1 MYKVNRR
8 TYAKKNVIIC
18 RLVRVI
24 KYYLTNHTFNWMHTL
39 AHDMTYTVRFV
50 GLKPKFFLKTRVA
63 SEFYNYF
70 VGRAMRF
77 LHDRKL
83 QRSSLSS
90 SGVYKLGPDR
100 RRRGNGLKN
109 AYTNHTR
116 SICTRASTKTKKKI
130 PDGWRGDEGWLAA
143 AAKKTTRRAP
153 QTGLVPFFFFFVLLF
168 PIRDRNART

>member
-1 MYKVNRR
+1 
-8 TYAKKNVIIC
+8 
-18 RLVRVI
+18 
-24 KYYLTNHTFNWMHTL
+24 MHTL

-70 VGRAMRF
+70 VGRATRF

-100 RRRGNGLKN
+100 RRRRNGLKN

-116 SICTRASTKTKKKI
+116 SICTRASTKTKKKKSQTGEEATRG
-130 PDGWRGDEGWLAA
+130 GWR
-143 AAKKTTRRAP
+143 RRRRRRGVP
-153 QTGLVPFFFFFVLLF
+153 RRHGLVPFFFFFVLLF